1 MFFGQYHY
9 PFDENYR
16 VEIPENFRELLAGQV
31 VVTQGFD
38 RNILVL
44 PVEAFQDL
52 ARLVMALNIA
62 DPLAR
67 GLMRMLL
74 GNASYSKIDQSGT
87 IGVQGSLKEFAGLQ
101 TGVVLVGQGKYF
113 EVWSQALWHQQEV
126 YLQDAEANS
135 QRFTSMN
142 LAGL

>member
-9 PFDENYR
+9 PFAEDYR
-16 VEIPENFRELLAGQV
+16 VEIPASFRELLAGQV

-44 PVEAFQDL
+44 SVEAFQDL
-52 ARLVMALNIA
+52 TRLVMSLNIA

-74 GNASYSKIDQSGT
+74 GNASYSKIDQAGS
-87 IGVQGSLKEFAGLQ
+87 ISLQGSLKDFAGLQ
-101 TGVVLVGQGKYF
+101 TSVVLVGKGKYF
-113 EVWSQALWHQQEV
+113 EVWSQALWHQQEL

>member
-44 PVEAFQDL
+44 PVEAFQNL
-52 ARLVMALNIA
+52 TRLVMALNIA

-67 GLMRMLL
+67 GLMRLLL

-87 IGVQGSLKEFAGLQ
+87 ISLQGSLKEFAGLQ
-101 TGVVLVGQGKYF
+101 SGVVLVGQGKYF
-113 EVWSQALWHQQEV
+113 EVWSQASWHQQEV
-126 YLQDAEANS
+126 YLQDVEANS
-135 QRFTSMN
+135 QRFTSLN

>member
-1 MFFGQYHY
+1 LFFGQYHY
-9 PFDENYR
+9 PFDEDYR
-16 VEIPENFRELLAGQV
+16 VEIPASFRELLAGQV

-44 PVEAFQDL
+44 SVEAFQDL
-52 ARLVMALNIA
+52 TRLVMSLNIA

-74 GNASYSKIDQSGT
+74 GNASYSKIDQAGT
-87 IGVQGSLKEFAGLQ
+87 ISLQGSLKDFAGLQ
-101 TGVVLVGQGKYF
+101 TDVVLVGQGKYF
-113 EVWSQALWHQQEV
+113 EVWSQALWHQQELF
-126 YLQDAEANS
+126 LQDAEANS

>member
-44 PVEAFQDL
+44 SVEAFQDL
-52 ARLVMALNIA
+52 TKLVMSLNIA

-74 GNASYSKIDQSGT
+74 GNASYSKIDQA
-87 IGVQGSLKEFAGLQ
+87 GSISLQAPLKEFAGIQ

-113 EVWSQALWHQQEV
+113 EVWSQALWQQQEL